1 MQDNRDSIDR
11 AMQEK
16 RALEAYFTQ
25 AIQDAA
31 GDSVITRNPIT
42 GPDWP
47 NRSDYPNRQQF
58 RAACAEWRRNTND
71 R

>member
-1 MQDNRDSIDR
+1 MTAEPKDSFEQM
-11 AMQEK
+11 AHKK

-31 GDSVITRNPIT
+31 GDSVIRRQPIT

-47 NRSDYPNRQQF
+47 QRSDYPNRKAWL
-58 RAACAEWRRNTND
+58 AACAQWRRD
-71 R
+71 Q